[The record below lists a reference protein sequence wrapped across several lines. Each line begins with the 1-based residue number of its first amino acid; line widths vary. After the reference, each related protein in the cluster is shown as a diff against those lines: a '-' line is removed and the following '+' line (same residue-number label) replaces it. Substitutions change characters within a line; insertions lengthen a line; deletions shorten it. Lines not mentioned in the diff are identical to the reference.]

1 MCPSQRVPPVP
12 LLELPAPEPPEPGW
26 LAPPSAGRVPV
37 GDGAPLV
44 EPGAPIVAWPPGP
57 MPVLL
62 VLLPGVVAVV
72 GAVTVVLGVVTV
84 VVVLAVPDVAP
95 GLAASVPV
103 VRVVAVDWQPAASAA
118 AATMLR
124 IERAFM
130 GVFLLTMR

>member
-1 MCPSQRVPPVP
+1 MPPVP
-12 LLELPAPEPPEPGW
+12 LLELPAPDPPEPGW

-37 GDGAPLV
+37 ADGVPLV
-44 EPGAPIVAWPPGP
+44 EPGAPIVDWPAGP

-62 VLLPGVVAVV
+62 VLLLGVVA
-72 GAVTVVLGVVTV
+72 VVLGVVTV
-84 VVVLAVPDVAP
+84 ALGVVTVVVELAVPDVVP

-130 GVFLLTMR
+130 GVFLLTMRWRNR